1 MKQVIAIAEITY
13 KQGLRLK
20 AFIGVA
26 AVTLLVFVFSGA
38 LSQLSIGDIFKVTQD
53 ICLMGLS
60 GMGLFISIFLGTQM
74 LATDIEQ
81 KTVHLVLTKPI
92 PRWYY
97 LVGRYIGLCFLT
109 LVATGLGFAVLM
121 AFLYYFQ
128 KHLPIYHAGDIHL
141 INYLLFFVAFEIRL
155 FLVTAIGLFFST
167 FASSGLISF
176 FFTFVIYFIASNL
189 QNVKFILE
197 SNLGE
202 NISKGLK
209 LLFDISYWVVPN
221 LSLLD
226 FKNAAVHGLH
236 IGVYSYSLSLTYG
249 ILYSIGLIL
258 VSCFIFEKR
267 EFF

>member
-1 MKQVIAIAEITY
+1 MKQIVAIAEITY

-20 AFIGVA
+20 AFIGVLV
-26 AVTLLVFVFSGA
+26 VTLLVFIFSGA
-38 LSQLSIGDIFKVTQD
+38 LSQLSIGDVFKVTQD

-97 LVGRYIGLCFLT
+97 LVGRYIGLCLLT
-109 LVATGLGFAVLM
+109 LVATGAGFVILM

-128 KHLPIYHAGDIHL
+128 QHLPIYHAGDIHVL
-141 INYLLFFVAFEIRL
+141 NYLVFFVAFEIKL
-155 FLVTAIGLFFST
+155 FLLTAIGLFFST

-176 FFTFVIYFIASNL
+176 FFTFIIYFIASNL

-197 SNLGE
+197 SNLGDH
-202 NISKGLK
+202 ISKGLK
-209 LLFDISYWVVPN
+209 FLFNASYWIIPN

-226 FKNAAVHGLH
+226 FKNAAVHGLN
-236 IGVYSYSLSLTYG
+236 IGIFFYSLSLAYG
-249 ILYSIGLIL
+249 ILYSIGLIF
-258 VSCFIFEKR
+258 VSCFVFERR
-267 EFF
+267 EFL